1 MSQRSLEVDNL
12 AFVFSGQGAQYP
24 GMGKD
29 IYDAFPAAGKV
40 LDDLDKRRSG
50 LKELIFSSSEETLM
64 QTANTQCAMYALEAM
79 ITAVLEEGGIKPSCT
94 AGFSLGE
101 LTALAAAG
109 VYSMEDGFGI
119 TRIRAALM
127 QEATEKTDAVMDAVL
142 KLQDATVEKLAA
154 QYRSIYPVNYNS
166 PGQVVV
172 AAARNEVEAFEE
184 SVRASGGRTMRL
196 RVSGGFH
203 SPFMST
209 AADRFLEQLDAFSFS
224 DPSIPVWSNVS
235 GRKYEGNIKAALALQ
250 IKSPVR
256 WVDIVEDMIRC
267 GVTCFIEIGP
277 GSTLTGLIRRISRNV
292 KTYNAGTVEGVNRIL
307 EEVRNV

>member
-1 MSQRSLEVDNL
+1 MSQRSLKVDNL

-29 IYDAFPAAGKV
+29 IYDAFPTAGKV

-256 WVDIVEDMIRC
+256 WVDIVEDMIRS

-277 GSTLTGLIRRISRNV
+277 GSTLTGLIRRISRDV
-292 KTYNAGTVEGVNRIL
+292 KTYNAGTAEGVNRIL

>member
-1 MSQRSLEVDNL
+1 MSQRSLKVDNL

-40 LDDLDKRRSG
+40 LDDLEKRRSG
-50 LKELIFSSSEETLM
+50 LKDLIFSSSEETLM
-64 QTANTQCAMYALEAM
+64 QTANTQTAMYALEAM
-79 ITAVLEEGGIKPSCT
+79 ITAVLEEEGINPSCT

-101 LTALAAAG
+101 LTALAVAG
-109 VYSMEDGFGI
+109 VYSMEDGFEI

-172 AAARNEVEAFEE
+172 AAARNEAGAFEE

-224 DPSIPVWSNVS
+224 APSIPVWSNVS

-256 WVDIVEDMIRC
+256 WADIVEDMIRS

-277 GSTLTGLIRRISRNV
+277 GSTLTGLIRRISRDV
-292 KTYNAGTVEGVNRIL
+292 KTYNAGTAEGVNRIL

>member
-1 MSQRSLEVDNL
+1 MSQRSLKVDNL

-40 LDDLDKRRSG
+40 LDDLEKRRSG
-50 LKELIFSSSEETLM
+50 LKDLIFSSSEETLM
-64 QTANTQCAMYALEAM
+64 QTANTQTAMYALEAM
-79 ITAVLEEGGIKPSCT
+79 ITAVLEEEGINPSCT

-101 LTALAAAG
+101 LTALAVSG
-109 VYSMEDGFGI
+109 VYSMEDGFEI

-172 AAARNEVEAFEE
+172 AAARNEAGAFEE
-184 SVRASGGRTMRL
+184 SVKASGGRTMRL

-256 WVDIVEDMIRC
+256 WTDIVEDMIRS

-277 GSTLTGLIRRISRNV
+277 GSTLTGLIRRISRDV

>member
-1 MSQRSLEVDNL
+1 MSQRSLKVDNL

-40 LDDLDKRRSG
+40 LDDLEKRRSG
-50 LKELIFSSSEETLM
+50 LKDLIFSSSEETLM
-64 QTANTQCAMYALEAM
+64 QTANTQTAMYALEAM
-79 ITAVLEEGGIKPSCT
+79 ITAVLEEEGINPSCT

-101 LTALAAAG
+101 LTALAVAG
-109 VYSMEDGFGI
+109 VYSMEDGFEI

-142 KLQDATVEKLAA
+142 KLQDATVEKLA
-154 QYRSIYPVNYNS
+154 RSIYPVNYNS

-184 SVRASGGRTMRL
+184 SVKASGGRTMRL

-224 DPSIPVWSNVS
+224 APSIPVWSNVS

-267 GVTCFIEIGP
+267 GVTSFIEIGP
-277 GSTLTGLIRRISRNV
+277 GSTLTGLIRRISRDV
-292 KTYNAGTVEGVNRIL
+292 KTYNAGTAEGVNRIL

>member
-1 MSQRSLEVDNL
+1 MGMKSLLAKSLMCVIAAASISGYAGDAADNSRSN
-12 AFVFSGQGAQYP
+12 
-24 GMGKD
+24 
-29 IYDAFPAAGKV
+29 
-40 LDDLDKRRSG
+40 
-50 LKELIFSSSEETLM
+50 
-64 QTANTQCAMYALEAM
+64 ALEDTLVAKM
-79 ITAVLEEGGIKPSCT
+79 TGNPGLTLASPI
-94 AGFSLGE
+94 AGLSYTSNIMAIEPPWRTRRF
-101 LTALAAAG
+101 
-109 VYSMEDGFGI
+109 YSMEDGFGI

-292 KTYNAGTVEGVNRIL
+292 KTYNAGTVEGVIRIL

>member
-1 MSQRSLEVDNL
+1 MSQRSLKVDNL

-40 LDDLDKRRSG
+40 LDDLEKRRSG
-50 LKELIFSSSEETLM
+50 LKDLIFSSSEETLM
-64 QTANTQCAMYALEAM
+64 QTANTQTAMYALEAM
-79 ITAVLEEGGIKPSCT
+79 ITAVLEEEGINPSCT

-101 LTALAAAG
+101 LTALAVAG
-109 VYSMEDGFGI
+109 VYSMEDGFEI

-172 AAARNEVEAFEE
+172 AAARNEAGAFEE
-184 SVRASGGRTMRL
+184 SVKASGGRTMRL

-224 DPSIPVWSNVS
+224 APSIPVWSNVS
-235 GRKYEGNIKAALALQ
+235 GRKYERNIKAALALQ

-256 WVDIVEDMIRC
+256 WADIVEDMIRS

-277 GSTLTGLIRRISRNV
+277 GSTLTGLIRRISRDV

>member
-40 LDDLDKRRSG
+40 LDDLEKRRSG
-50 LKELIFSSSEETLM
+50 LKDLIFSSSEETLM
-64 QTANTQCAMYALEAM
+64 QTANTQTAMYALEAM
-79 ITAVLEEGGIKPSCT
+79 ITAVLEEEGINPSCT

-109 VYSMEDGFGI
+109 VYSMEDGFEI

-172 AAARNEVEAFEE
+172 AAARNEVGAFEE

-256 WVDIVEDMIRC
+256 WTDIVEDMIRS

-277 GSTLTGLIRRISRNV
+277 GSTLTGLIRRISRDV
-292 KTYNAGTVEGVNRIL
+292 KTYNAGTAEGVNRII

>member
-1 MSQRSLEVDNL
+1 MSQRSLKVDNL

-29 IYDAFPAAGKV
+29 IYDAFPTAGKV

-79 ITAVLEEGGIKPSCT
+79 ITAVLEEEGIKPSCT

-256 WVDIVEDMIRC
+256 WVDIVEDMIRS

-277 GSTLTGLIRRISRNV
+277 GSTLTGLIRRISRDV
-292 KTYNAGTVEGVNRIL
+292 KTYNAGTAEGVNRIL

>member
-1 MSQRSLEVDNL
+1 MSQRSLKVDNL

-40 LDDLDKRRSG
+40 LDDLEKRRSG
-50 LKELIFSSSEETLM
+50 LKDLIFSSSEETLM
-64 QTANTQCAMYALEAM
+64 QTANTQTAMYALEAM
-79 ITAVLEEGGIKPSCT
+79 ITAVLEEEGINPSCT

-101 LTALAAAG
+101 LTALAVAG
-109 VYSMEDGFGI
+109 VYSMEDGFEI

-172 AAARNEVEAFEE
+172 AAARNEAGAFEE
-184 SVRASGGRTMRL
+184 SVKASGGRTMRL

-224 DPSIPVWSNVS
+224 APSIPVWSNVS

-256 WVDIVEDMIRC
+256 WADIVEDMIRS

-277 GSTLTGLIRRISRNV
+277 GSTLTGLIRRISRDV

>member
-1 MSQRSLEVDNL
+1 MSQRSLKVDNL

-40 LDDLDKRRSG
+40 LDDLEKRRSG
-50 LKELIFSSSEETLM
+50 LKDLIFSSSEETLM
-64 QTANTQCAMYALEAM
+64 QTANTQTAMYALEAM
-79 ITAVLEEGGIKPSCT
+79 ITAVLEEEGINPSCT

-101 LTALAAAG
+101 LTALAVAG
-109 VYSMEDGFGI
+109 VYSMEDGFEI

-172 AAARNEVEAFEE
+172 AAARNEAGAFEE
-184 SVRASGGRTMRL
+184 SVKASGGRTMRL

-224 DPSIPVWSNVS
+224 APSIPVWSNVS
-235 GRKYEGNIKAALALQ
+235 GRKYAGNIKAALALQ

-256 WVDIVEDMIRC
+256 WADIVEDMIRS

-277 GSTLTGLIRRISRNV
+277 GSTLTGLIRRISRDV

>member
-40 LDDLDKRRSG
+40 LDDLEKRRSG
-50 LKELIFSSSEETLM
+50 LKDLIFSSSEETLM
-64 QTANTQCAMYALEAM
+64 QTANTQTAMYALEAM
-79 ITAVLEEGGIKPSCT
+79 ITAVLEEEGINPSCT

-101 LTALAAAG
+101 LTALAVAG
-109 VYSMEDGFGI
+109 VYSMEDGFEI

-172 AAARNEVEAFEE
+172 AAARNEAGAFEE
-184 SVRASGGRTMRL
+184 SVKASGGRTMRL

-224 DPSIPVWSNVS
+224 APSIPVWSNVS

-256 WVDIVEDMIRC
+256 WADIVEDMIRS

-277 GSTLTGLIRRISRNV
+277 GSTLTGLIRRISRDV

>member
-1 MSQRSLEVDNL
+1 
-12 AFVFSGQGAQYP
+12 
-24 GMGKD
+24 
-29 IYDAFPAAGKV
+29 
-40 LDDLDKRRSG
+40 
-50 LKELIFSSSEETLM
+50 M

-79 ITAVLEEGGIKPSCT
+79 ITAVLEGEGIKPSCT

-109 VYSMEDGFGI
+109 VYSMEDGFEI

-184 SVRASGGRTMRL
+184 SVKASGGRTMRL

-224 DPSIPVWSNVS
+224 APSIPVWSNVS
-235 GRKYEGNIKAALALQ
+235 GRKYEGNIKSALALQ

-277 GSTLTGLIRRISRNV
+277 GSTLTGLIRRISRDV
-292 KTYNAGTVEGVNRIL
+292 KTYNAGTAEGVNRIL